1 MKLDAVKPDELTRGL
16 VFVSL
21 VASALKEIL
30 FKAFPEAPI
39 ELVIDKFLEM
49 VEKLTLPKV
58 FLSAVRELKVMLS
71 LTTKEPT
78 PVKLMILSPV
88 IELASTSVAL
98 ISVVADRAGWA

>member
-1 MKLDAVKPDELTRGL
+1 M
-16 VFVSL
+16 
-21 VASALKEIL
+21 ASALKEIL

-58 FLSAVRELKVMLS
+58 FLSAVRELKVLLS

-78 PVKLMILSPV
+78 PVKLMILPPA
-88 IELASTSVAL
+88 IEVAL
-98 ISVVADRAGWA
+98 TSLESIVVVVADRAG